1 VTGGT
6 PAFTVLTAVNTQNA
20 TVGFPVKVTSSIT
33 YSGTYPSASG
43 FRSGLFSYTIN
54 WGDGTS
60 SVVQNTGFISPYPA
74 STTHNY
80 TAAASYPITVIA
92 RSSQTPQIGE
102 TGSASVSVASVVTGD
117 FSLSATSIAAGQ
129 SVSFT
134 STISGGVPPYTYF
147 WNYGDGST
155 DTGASTTHT
164 FTNSGN
170 YNVTVM
176 VTDSGARKFSKT
188 HIVTVSAAPPPPPP
202 LLNNSLLIYAGVA
215 AAAVAAIASLLFLRK
230 RRARRALHT

>member
-33 YSGTYPSASG
+33 YSGTYPSGSG
-43 FRSGLFSYTIN
+43 FRLALFSYTIN

-60 SVVQNTGFISPYPA
+60 SVVQNTGFIPPYPA